1 MNSREKLLNLFR
13 RRGGLV
19 QASEVRAIGVHHR
32 WLARLV
38 ADGTI
43 ERPRQGL
50 YRLPDAFPGSSLVEA
65 ARCVPHGV
73 VCLLSALSYHD
84 LTTFN
89 PPEVPLAVE
98 RGRGTTRNETLPL
111 HIVIFSARTFRPGIE
126 EVSVDGHK
134 VRLYGAEK
142 TICDCFRYRHKIGM
156 DVALEG
162 LRNYLRRRDRDLDRL
177 LKLAE
182 VCRVRRVMTPYLEA
196 MV

>member
-1 MNSREKLLNLFR
+1 MNSRKKLLDLFR
-13 RRGGLV
+13 RRGGLLR
-19 QASEVRAIGVHHR
+19 ASEVRALGVHHR

-38 ADGTI
+38 AEGTI

-50 YRLPDAFPGSSLVEA
+50 YRLPDADPGSSLVEA
-65 ARCVPHGV
+65 AQSVPHGV

-89 PPEVPLAVE
+89 PPEVTLAVE
-98 RGRGTTRNETLPL
+98 RGRRLPRVEHPPL
-111 HIVIFSARTFRPGIE
+111 HIVFFSARTFRPGIE
-126 EVSVDGHK
+126 EVSINRHR
-134 VRLYGAEK
+134 VRMYSVEK

-162 LRNYLRRRDRDLDRL
+162 LRNYLRRRDRDLGRL

-196 MV
+196 LV